1 MSGEQFITFYDTFM
15 LDIKEILFEALDQI
29 QLVQNRG
36 QWWTFMNIVMKLRVP

>member
-36 QWWTFMNIVMKLRVP
+36 QWRVVVNLAMKLRDP